1 MNVSNNKIIA
11 LQCKNCFSN
20 NVDID
25 WDKNMFHC
33 NSCGTYFKIDAE
45 SIAMQKNEKT
55 VDRGGTIEA

>member
-1 MNVSNNKIIA
+1 MNVSDNKIIA

-33 NSCGTYFKIDAE
+33 NSCGTPKVV
-45 SIAMQKNEKT
+45 K
-55 VDRGGTIEA
+55 